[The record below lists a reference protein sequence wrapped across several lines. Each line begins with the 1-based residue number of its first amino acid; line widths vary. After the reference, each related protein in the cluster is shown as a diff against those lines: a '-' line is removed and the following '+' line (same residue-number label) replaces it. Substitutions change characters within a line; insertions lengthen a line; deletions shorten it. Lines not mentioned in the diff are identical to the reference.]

1 VPDHGSKR
9 QGDCGGFESHVYQEG
24 FNSPPFTTHQVS
36 RCFKGWPAN
45 MGEGA
50 AIPSP
55 DISRQG
61 PSALHDAV
69 KQGTVGRPIL
79 VCFCP
84 STTDGSESTMIK
96 LYRIIWRD
104 GRFDYYASKL
114 NTVDSPPRVRWSTKT
129 DDPYPDWFTKEELV
143 KVLEF
148 YNDQELEVESAY
160 VESAK

>member
-1 VPDHGSKR
+1 
-9 QGDCGGFESHVYQEG
+9 
-24 FNSPPFTTHQVS
+24 
-36 RCFKGWPAN
+36 
-45 MGEGA
+45 
-50 AIPSP
+50 
-55 DISRQG
+55 
-61 PSALHDAV
+61 
-69 KQGTVGRPIL
+69 
-79 VCFCP
+79 
-84 STTDGSESTMIK
+84 MIK